1 MLSYISAAIVASS
14 AFAAHTNPS
23 GQRSTAF
30 TQANRA
36 AYPNVADQTVENGFT
51 VYTAIDYSTNG
62 ANWGGSCQDAI
73 TTSSSQS
80 PIDVITPVRA
90 TNVPNDSSQFSLTA
104 FLTSPST
111 NNWGQKKA
119 PRKTGHV
126 NYDSFVDYSWEIN
139 TFEGTNKPTL
149 GVSGPFGNVSS

>member
-23 GQRSTAF
+23 GSRSTAF
-30 TQANRA
+30 AEANRA

-80 PIDVITPVRA
+80 PINVITPVRA
-90 TNVPNDSSQFSLTA
+90 TSVPNDSSQINLA
-104 FLTSPST
+104 GLLLGPST
-111 NNWGQKKA
+111 NNWGQHKA

-139 TFEGTNKPTL
+139 EFLGTNKPTM
-149 GVSGPFGNVSS
+149 GVSTP